1 MWKNP
6 SSAARGPSLGRIA
19 VGDAISPLAMTTFR
33 SHNAGM
39 SRARTDVKFEP
50 VEWKILPEWYVL
62 ATFPEGKELR
72 VSGAFKTQGDAQ
84 AWIASGSAKWLKE
97 HRERKG
103 G

>member
-1 MWKNP
+1 MAKP
-6 SSAARGPSLGRIA
+6 KPEI
-19 VGDAISPLAMTTFR
+19 TFR
-33 SHNAGM
+33 
-39 SRARTDVKFEP
+39 P

-72 VSGAFKTQGDAQ
+72 ISGAFKTQGDAQ

>member
-1 MWKNP
+1 
-6 SSAARGPSLGRIA
+6 
-19 VGDAISPLAMTTFR
+19 MTTFR

-72 VSGAFKTQGDAQ
+72 ISGAFKTQGDAQ

-97 HRERKG
+97 HRARKG